1 MLTCGVGFGLQ
12 LVDDVFVGAGAG
24 HPGVLGELR
33 LHGEADPLLAQKPLQ
48 FLKRLQAKEHQY
60 ACKHEFISQL
70 YEDQPIDM
78 KYFFMIDTLA
88 KIYFGG

>member
-24 HPGVLGELR
+24 DPGVLGELR

-48 FLKRLQAKEHQY
+48 FLKRLQARNINMYIY
-60 ACKHEFISQL
+60 ALITRLQAR
-70 YEDQPIDM
+70 I
-78 KYFFMIDTLA
+78 
-88 KIYFGG
+88 